1 MSQNLIWTLRD
12 EQVLHREFELM
23 FARSPDP
30 RGTAQHLCRHF
41 REHVQ
46 LYPLEWPGSSRQPSE
61 DKWTFGRVS
70 VHYRR
75 IPDAQS
81 VEVLR
86 VSGPHSESSNQTMQ
100 RTPTRR
106 LPQTSHD

>member
-12 EQVLHREFELM
+12 EQALHREFELM

-30 RGTAQHLCRHF
+30 LGTAERLCRRF

-46 LYPLEWPGSSRQPSE
+46 LYPLEWPSSSQPPSE
-61 DKWTFGRVS
+61 DTWTFGRVS
-70 VHYRR
+70 VRYRR

-86 VSGPHSESSNQTMQ
+86 VSGPSGEG
-100 RTPTRR
+100 RTKN
-106 LPQTSHD
+106 

>member
-12 EQVLHREFELM
+12 EQALHREFEMM

-30 RGTAQHLCRHF
+30 QTTASHLCRLF

-46 LYPLEWPGSSRQPSE
+46 LYPLEWPASSHPASE
-61 DKWTFGRVS
+61 DTWTFGRVS
-70 VHYRR
+70 VRYRR

-81 VEVLR
+81 VEVLD
-86 VSGPHSESSNQTMQ
+86 VSGPHSKSSNQTMQ
-100 RTPTRR
+100 RTPTRCSPR
-106 LPQTSHD
+106 ISHD